1 MPVPAPVSA
10 PVSVPVSS
18 AALDALRHAL
28 DTVVERERPRDDPS
42 LPTGLAALD
51 ALLGGGLPR
60 GRLSELQAPRGQG
73 RTTLLRSLVA
83 HTLATGRWVAII
95 DAQRTL
101 APADWARLAS
111 PSSSGPGSIGRT
123 PPPAKTVGQ
132 SELETS
138 RLAVIRPQDP
148 GRAPWCADVLL
159 RSGAYALV
167 VLDGVP
173 ALPRSIVL
181 RLTRLAHD
189 RQVVF
194 LIACDAETATPTVGA
209 SVRLGIRIDS
219 TGLDKV
225 DRKWHD
231 NGLMKRS
238 IRLVGKGGAVD
249 MEAPETPAAPAAHLA
264 ITVAKGGPPS
274 TMRLPYV
281 ITTPRRLG
289 CHAEVPDRRGVA
301 RQTPA
306 PPKAAGG
313 SPVTAGVGPVAKS
326 IGRVDRSPHTRRAGE
341 SRYGRAGRR

>member
-10 PVSVPVSS
+10 

-73 RTTLLRSLVA
+73 RTTLMRTLVA

-111 PSSSGPGSIGRT
+111 PSATGPGSIGRT
-123 PPPAKTVGQ
+123 PPPAKNVGLA
-132 SELETS
+132 ELETS

-194 LIACDAETATPTVGA
+194 LLACDAETATPTVGA
-209 SVRLGIRIDS
+209 SVRLGIRIES
-219 TGLDKV
+219 TGD
-225 DRKWHD
+225 DQMNRKWRD
-231 NGLMKRS
+231 DGSMKRS
-238 IRLVGKGGAVD
+238 IRLVRKG
-249 MEAPETPAAPAAHLA
+249 APEVPELAELAVVPATHLT

-301 RQTPA
+301 RQTAA

-313 SPVTAGVGPVAKS
+313 SLVTAGVAPVAKS
-326 IGRVDRSPHTRRAGE
+326 IGRVDRSPHARRAGE
-341 SRYGRAGRR
+341 SRYGRGR

>member
-1 MPVPAPVSA
+1 MPVPA
-10 PVSVPVSS
+10 

-28 DTVVERERPRDDPS
+28 DTVVERERPRDEPS
-42 LPTGLAALD
+42 LPTGLGELD

-73 RTTLLRSLVA
+73 RTTLLRTLVA
-83 HTLATGRWVAII
+83 HTLATGRWVAIV

-111 PSSSGPGSIGRT
+111 PAASGPGAIGRT
-123 PPPAKTVGQ
+123 PPPASQ
-132 SELETS
+132 SAARDEETS
-138 RLAVIRPQDP
+138 RLAVIRPPDP
-148 GRAPWCADVLL
+148 ARASWCADVLL

-173 ALPRSIVL
+173 ALPRNIVL

-194 LIACDAETATPTVGA
+194 LLACDAETATPTVGA
-209 SVRLGIRIDS
+209 SVRLGIRIESPSDAS
-219 TGLDKV
+219 LP
-225 DRKWHD
+225 RKWRD
-231 NGLMKRS
+231 TGSMKRS
-238 IRLVGKGGAVD
+238 IRLVGKGVPGQAESAGAPV
-249 MEAPETPAAPAAHLA
+249 AAATQLA

-289 CHAEVPDRRGVA
+289 CHAAVPDRRAVA
-301 RQTPA
+301 RQTA
-306 PPKAAGG
+306 VQPKGAGHGMGAAG
-313 SPVTAGVGPVAKS
+313 TGPVARA
-326 IGRVDRSPHTRRAGE
+326 IGRVDRSPHARRAGE
-341 SRYGRAGRR
+341 SRYGRG

>member
-1 MPVPAPVSA
+1 MPAPA
-10 PVSVPVSS
+10 

-42 LPTGLAALD
+42 LPTGMAALD
-51 ALLGGGLPR
+51 GLLGGGLPR

-73 RTTLLRSLVA
+73 RTTLLRQVVA
-83 HTLATGRWVAII
+83 HTLATGRWVAIV

-111 PSSSGPGSIGRT
+111 PSTSGPGAIGTT
-123 PPPAKTVGQ
+123 PRPRGGQPAP
-132 SELETS
+132 ELETS
-138 RLAVIRPQDP
+138 RLAVIRPPDP
-148 GRAPWCADVLL
+148 SKAAWCADVLL

-173 ALPRSIVL
+173 ALPRNVVL

-194 LIACDAETATPTVGA
+194 LLACDAESAVPTVGA
-209 SVRLGIRIDS
+209 SVRLGIRLEVPAEQEPTARRGS
-219 TGLDKV
+219 WREKSAAV
-225 DRKWHD
+225 RP
-231 NGLMKRS
+231 M
-238 IRLVGKGGAVD
+238 RLLGKGV
-249 MEAPETPAAPAAHLA
+249 PAALDDAPAPPRPSTHLA

-289 CHAEVPDRRGVA
+289 RHAEVPDRRGVA
-301 RQTPA
+301 RQSPA

-313 SPVTAGVGPVAKS
+313 GVVSAGAQPVARA
-326 IGRVDRSPHTRRAGE
+326 IGRVDRSPHTRRAAD
-341 SRYGRAGRR
+341 SRYGRR